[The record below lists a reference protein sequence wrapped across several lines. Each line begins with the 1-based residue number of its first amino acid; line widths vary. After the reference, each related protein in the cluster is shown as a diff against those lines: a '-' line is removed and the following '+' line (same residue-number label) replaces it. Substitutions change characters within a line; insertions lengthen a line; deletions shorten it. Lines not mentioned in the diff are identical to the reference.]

1 MSKIKS
7 IIVAVIITM
16 LFCANLTT
24 LHAGFDDQLSAL
36 TEENIEGYAAPL
48 ATSLGL
54 SLNSGMYHTAAVA
67 DVFGFSIGIKSMTI
81 FVPDDQLTFNP
92 NLPEGYDNSN
102 GTSTIY
108 GSEAGYYNGP
118 DGYITFP
125 GGLNGSIVPTIY
137 PQVGLS
143 FMGTELMVRFIPKI
157 EVANDIDFFLFGGA
171 IKHNISRYF
180 TAIPVDIALQ
190 VGFSKVEISDIM
202 QLNNFAVNTHVSKG
216 FGLFSVYGGLQY
228 ENTTMDLKYTFS
240 GDDNLQEDNEI
251 DTAIDGT
258 NSLGITVG
266 GTFKLMFFAL
276 NVDYTYNSQS
286 VLTAG
291 MNFEF

>member
-1 MSKIKS
+1 MSKVKS
-7 IIVAVIITM
+7 IIIINLL
-16 LFCANLTT
+16 LFLVGLTT
-24 LHAGFDDQLSAL
+24 LHAGFDDQLTAL

-54 SLNSGMYHTAAVA
+54 SLNSGMYHTADVA
-67 DVFGFSIGIKSMTI
+67 DIFGFSIGIKSMTI

-92 NLPEGYDNSN
+92 SLPEGYDNSN
-102 GTSTIY
+102 ETSTIY
-108 GSEAGYYNGP
+108 GNEAGYYNGP
-118 DGYITFP
+118 DGYISFP
-125 GGLNGSIVPTIY
+125 GGLNSTVVPTIY

-143 FMGTELMVRFIPKI
+143 YMGTEMMLRFIPKI
-157 EVANDIDFFLFGGA
+157 EVSDDIDLFLFGGA

-180 TAIPVDIALQ
+180 TAMPVDIALQ
-190 VGFSKVEISDIM
+190 LGFSKVEISDIM
-202 QLNNFAVNTHVSKG
+202 KLNNFAVNAHVSRG

-228 ENTTMDLKYTFS
+228 ENTTMDLTYTFS
-240 GDDNLQEDNEI
+240 GDDNIQEEEEI
-251 DTAIDGT
+251 DTTIDGT